1 MKQTLPT
8 LTLLLL
14 LAAVAPAWAQVRNP
28 PATNSQSGEDL
39 VTSAARQ
46 LLDEQALEC
55 KLRYRVRS
63 GRNDL
68 IGQGAYMQVGPSDAK
83 LLRLELKLQV
93 GEHVA
98 SLQQISGEEYL
109 WIRQD
114 LPQGKQGLSRI
125 SLRQYREAARNSQTA
140 PIGATTTAWLLMGGL
155 SRLIEAQH
163 MNFEFETPRAGML
176 QNVPVWVVAGHWR
189 PAQLQNL
196 LNGKDLP
203 LDQLPEQLPARVEL
217 TLGRDDILP
226 LFPYRLEWFRQARE
240 ESGGKDKA
248 PVAREPRWEPMV
260 TMELYEVSRRAQYDP
275 ARFEYD
281 PGDQEVE
288 DVTQAYL
295 NKAGLTIVR

>member
-1 MKQTLPT
+1 MKQFLPS
-8 LTLLLL
+8 LTLLIF
-14 LAAVAPAWAQVRNP
+14 LAASSSALGQTGSAVTSP
-28 PATNSQSGEDL
+28 QSGEEL
-39 VTSAARQ
+39 VTAASRQ

-93 GEHVA
+93 GDHVA

-140 PIGATTTAWLLMGGL
+140 PIGSTPTAWLLMGGL

-189 PAQLQNL
+189 PEQLKNL
-196 LNGKDLP
+196 VQGRDVP
-203 LDQLPEQLPARVEL
+203 LDQLPVQLPARVEI
-217 TLGRDDILP
+217 TLGRDNILP
-226 LFPYRLEWFRQARE
+226 LFPYRLEWLRQVRDEATNQ
-240 ESGGKDKA
+240 DKA
-248 PVAREPRWEPMV
+248 PASRETRWEPMV

-275 ARFEYD
+275 ARFEYE

-295 NKAGLTIVR
+295 YKEGHSIVR

>member
-1 MKQTLPT
+1 MKQTLPS
-8 LTLLLL
+8 LTLLLV
-14 LAAVAPAWAQVRNP
+14 LALIAPLRAQTP
-28 PATNSQSGEDL
+28 THPAGPQTGDEL
-39 VTSAARQ
+39 VTAASRQ

-55 KLRYRVRS
+55 KVRYRVRS
-63 GRNDL
+63 GRHDL

-109 WIRQD
+109 WIRRD
-114 LPQGKQGLSRI
+114 LPQSKQGLSRI

-140 PIGATTTAWLLMGGL
+140 PVSTSTTAWLLMGGL

-163 MNFEFETPRAGML
+163 MNFEFEEPQAGML
-176 QNVPVWVVAGHWR
+176 QNVPVWVVGGHWR
-189 PAQLQNL
+189 PAQLRSL
-196 LNGKDLP
+196 LNGNDLP
-203 LDQLPEQLPARVEL
+203 LDRLPGQLPARVEL
-217 TLGRDDILP
+217 TLGRDNILP
-226 LFPYRLEWFRQARE
+226 LFPYRLEWLRQVRE
-240 ESGGKDKA
+240 EPAEKKTPSA
-248 PVAREPRWEPMV
+248 EPRWEPMV

>member
-1 MKQTLPT
+1 MKQTLPS
-8 LTLLLL
+8 LTLLVAASIAGP
-14 LAAVAPAWAQVRNP
+14 LAGQTLPVGTP
-28 PATNSQSGEDL
+28 TGEEL
-39 VTSAARQ
+39 VTAASRQ

-55 KLRYRVRS
+55 KLRYRVRN
-63 GRNDL
+63 GRNDM

-93 GEHVA
+93 GDYIA
-98 SLQQISGEEYL
+98 SLQQICGEEYL

-125 SLRQYREAARNSQTA
+125 SLRQYREAARHSQTA
-140 PIGATTTAWLLMGGL
+140 PIETSTTAWLLMGGL

-176 QNVPVWVVAGHWR
+176 QNVPVWVIGGHWR
-189 PAQLQNL
+189 PAALTNL
-196 LNGKDLP
+196 LNGKDVP
-203 LDQLPEQLPARVEL
+203 LDRLPAQLPARVEL
-217 TLGRDDILP
+217 TLGRDQVLP
-226 LFPYRLEWFRQARE
+226 YFPYRLEWFRQVRE
-240 ESGGKDKA
+240 EPTKGEKQAVVK
-248 PVAREPRWEPMV
+248 EPRWEPMV

-295 NKAGLTIVR
+295 NKSGLPILR